1 MGKLIRWLLILLV
14 AGLVVS
20 QITIHTSLYARKD
33 NSVEIAFPQW
43 KADDPWIYLYWT
55 PGFFSIDPH
64 WRKALQPDDPQHI

>member
-43 KADDPWIYLYWT
+43 KAEDPWDVSLLDT
-55 PGFFSIDPH
+55 GLLQHRS
-64 WRKALQPDDPQHI
+64 ALA